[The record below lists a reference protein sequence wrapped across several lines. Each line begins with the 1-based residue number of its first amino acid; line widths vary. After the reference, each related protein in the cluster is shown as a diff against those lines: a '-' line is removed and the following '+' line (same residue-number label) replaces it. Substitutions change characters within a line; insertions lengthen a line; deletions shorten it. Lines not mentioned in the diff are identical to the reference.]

1 MKTPLRYFV
10 LFLLLFSLA
19 GCRSNSEER
28 WKVLFSDAAILRKQ
42 YTKVTERWAREIIEV
57 WTVQNGAK
65 FPSNRDWFISRGEK
79 ISPVID
85 ESARLANEMAAKYEQ
100 ASRSVNSD
108 RDKRGLALFA
118 ASARKDVEITQ
129 LAKALVQ
136 LASDRTINDKETLNE
151 RAGALMRSIQ
161 KTQKQSDEQF
171 DEAARLLRNK

>member
-1 MKTPLRYFV
+1 MKTPLRFFV

-19 GCRSNSEER
+19 GCRSNPDER
-28 WKVLFSDAAILRKQ
+28 WKIPFNDAVILRRQ
-42 YTKVTERWAREIIEV
+42 YTKVFEGWAREVTEV
-57 WTVQNGAK
+57 WTEQNGAK

-79 ISPVID
+79 IIPVID
-85 ESARLANEMAAKYEQ
+85 ENARLANEAADKYEE

-136 LASDRTINDKETLNE
+136 LASDRTINDKDTLNE
-151 RAGALMRSIQ
+151 KVGSLMQSIQ
-161 KTQKQSDEQF
+161 QTQKQSDEQF
-171 DEAARLLRNK
+171 DEGIRLMRMK